1 MHLTALRIVFANS
14 LCNLALLFMVF
25 IYILMIASRTAL
37 GKRELSSLAGMSVIQ
52 TMWLFQFGEITS
64 EHSSNITEA
73 HILYGASCLSRLSD
87 CDRINAPAGNTHI
100 VLVIVSHGKSDKKK
114 NSRMRSGL
122 HVRNLLML
130 QNFFVIKHKMLSS
143 PERKKII

>member
-37 GKRELSSLAGMSVIQ
+37 GKRELSSLVGMSVIQ

-100 VLVIVSHGKSDKKK
+100 VKAIKKK